1 MTYPIGPGSAAG
13 TATGALL
20 QSVVEVARAIF
31 GAAASSIFLL
41 DEAADELVFEAVAG
55 EGEGFLVGTRIPA
68 HRGIAGWAVDSG
80 QSVIADSL
88 AENTTFARDLAE
100 STHYVP
106 QALMAAPLLS
116 TEGVLGVLEVMD
128 PGQQSR
134 SNLSDL
140 DLLALFANQAAIAL
154 QVAGACPNC
163 RQPRESVADGDELL
177 DAFKDFLR
185 QRAG

>member
-1 MTYPIGPGSAAG
+1 MTYPVAPG

-68 HRGIAGWAVDSG
+68 HTGIAGWVVGSG
-80 QSVIADSL
+80 QSVISDSL
-88 AENTTFARDLAE
+88 ADNPTFARDVAE
-100 STHYVP
+100 STRYVP

-116 TEGVLGVLEVMD
+116 TERVLGVLEVID

-134 SNLSDL
+134 SNLGDL

-154 QVAGACPNC
+154 QVAGACPHC
-163 RQPRESVADGDELL
+163 GRPRRSDDALSDGDRML
-177 DAFKDFLR
+177 DAFRDFLR
-185 QRAG
+185 QRAD